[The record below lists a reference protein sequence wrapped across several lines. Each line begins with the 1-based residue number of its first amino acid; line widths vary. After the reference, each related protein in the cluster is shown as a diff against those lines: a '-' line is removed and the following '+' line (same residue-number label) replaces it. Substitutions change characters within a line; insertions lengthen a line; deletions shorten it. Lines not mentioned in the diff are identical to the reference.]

1 METLLLSKQDV
12 DMFINMKDAIASVEQ
27 AYTDYCSNMVIQ
39 PPIVSIE
46 DEENNGEL
54 ILWTNLQR

>member
-12 DMFINMKDAIASVEQ
+12 DMLINMKDAISSVEQ

-46 DEENNGEL
+46 DE
-54 ILWTNLQR
+54 